1 MNFKVVSIVLLVASV
16 AVASSG
22 GGHGTEHET
31 GVPRVVIYQLINVLI
46 LFGGIYWGMRHK
58 VSAFFTEKRK
68 KFLEE
73 QEKAKQSLVA
83 AEKEHHEVKTRLD
96 KLKNNRLDTISK
108 AKADASDLHKQI
120 LADADVMAK
129 RLHAEAELAAKIE
142 LQRAKNELREILVKE
157 AFELSKKDITSK
169 ATAEDQKRLQ
179 KEFISKVEVAQ

>member
-1 MNFKVVSIVLLVASV
+1 MNLKVIAFILFAASV

-22 GGHGTEHET
+22 GEHGGAHEG
-31 GVPRVVIYQLINVLI
+31 GVPKVVFYQLINVLI
-46 LFGGIYWGMRHK
+46 LLCGIYWGMRHK
-58 VSAFFTEKRK
+58 VSAFFVEKRK

-73 QEKAKQSLVA
+73 QERARQSLVA

-120 LADADVMAK
+120 LADADAMAK
-129 RLHAEAELAAKIE
+129 RLHIEAELAAKIE
-142 LQRAKNELREILVKE
+142 LQRAKNELREQLVKE
-157 AFELSKKDITSK
+157 AFELSKRDITSK